1 LPVRLDHEVR
11 RVDALGDLRRRFLG
25 NRYQPASLTQHVGRP
40 RERVAADRVEH
51 EVDGLDASNERRC
64 RVEHL
69 LGPEFAREL
78 SGAGRRGAG
87 HMRPS
92 PRGELGYQVTDAA
105 GRTEDEDALA
115 GLQLSVHEEALPRRQ
130 PGQRQGGALDV
141 AQAPGLWSE
150 ERGRHDGELGGSPV
164 AIEGRQS
171 EHLVADGE
179 VTDVAGDFLNDAREL
194 VRHDRRQAVGGP
206 VELVTG
212 DGRRVHAHEGF
223 PGAWLRNL
231 DLVDGERADA
241 TRRMQASRAHHRPR
255 SSSRLSTTR
264 D

>member
-1 LPVRLDHEVR
+1 
-11 RVDALGDLRRRFLG
+11 
-25 NRYQPASLTQHVGRP
+25 
-40 RERVAADRVEH
+40 
-51 EVDGLDASNERRC
+51 
-64 RVEHL
+64 
-69 LGPEFAREL
+69 
-78 SGAGRRGAG
+78 
-87 HMRPS
+87 MRPS

-171 EHLVADGE
+171 EHLVPDGE
-179 VTDVAGDFLNDAREL
+179 LTDVAGDFLNDAREL

-212 DGRRVHAHEGF
+212 DGRRVHADEGF
-223 PGAWLRNL
+223 PRAWLRNH
-231 DLVDGERADA
+231 RSRRRRARRCHPADA
-241 TRRMQASRAHHRPR
+241 SEPRA
-255 SSSRLSTTR
+255 SSSAVFLTAEHDTRLTG
-264 D
+264 DH